1 MEDSGGD
8 EVIHDTLH
16 ARWEETDE
24 AETQPVIQQNVL
36 PTYTSSYLL
45 DHVTVT

>member
-16 ARWEETDE
+16 ARWEDTDKT
-24 AETQPVIQQNVL
+24 ETQPVIQQDVL
-36 PTYTSSYLL
+36 LTYTSSHLL